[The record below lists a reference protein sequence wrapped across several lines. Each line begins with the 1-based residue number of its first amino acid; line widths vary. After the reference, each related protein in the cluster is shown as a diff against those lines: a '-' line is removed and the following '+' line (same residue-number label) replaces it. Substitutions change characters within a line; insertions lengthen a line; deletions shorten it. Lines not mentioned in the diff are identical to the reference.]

1 MQVKLNTVKGALAAA
16 ALAIGAVGGGL
27 QVQAADAVNGNALL
41 EADVWPAL
49 QTDVFGTKVA
59 QENTSVVTLEAPVR
73 ADDAALVPVTVRI
86 PASAS
91 ARVKKLTLIVDKN
104 PAPVV
109 AEFAYGPAAGDG
121 ERVLSTRVRVDMYS
135 NIRAVVETDDGA
147 LHMATKFVKAAGGC
161 SAPALKDTDAALADA
176 GRMIVRALGAVE
188 EAPQLRQGQLMI
200 KHPQYS
206 GLQLNQATGFYI
218 PARFVRE
225 IEVKR
230 GTDVVFKMT
239 GGISIS
245 EDPNFRFTYLPG
257 GDETLDV
264 TATDTEGKVFT
275 GRGGP
280 KGS

>member
-1 MQVKLNTVKGALAAA
+1 MQASRLTLRCAVAALFLGLSATVVTVPAAA
-16 ALAIGAVGGGL
+16 AET
-27 QVQAADAVNGNALL
+27 NGNALI

-49 QTDVFGTKVA
+49 QKDVFGQKPVT
-59 QENTSVVTLEAPVR
+59 ENAAFVGLEAPDR
-73 ADDAALVPVTVRI
+73 ADDAALVPLKVRI
-86 PASAS
+86 PADVAQ
-91 ARVKKLTLIVDKN
+91 RVKKLTLIVDKN

-109 AEFAYGPAAGDG
+109 AEFAYGPAAGNG
-121 ERVLSTRVRVDMYS
+121 ERTLATRVRVDMYS
-135 NIRAVVETDDGA
+135 NVRAVVETEDGA
-147 LHMATKFVKAAGGC
+147 LYMATKFVKAAGGC

-176 GRMIVRALGAVE
+176 GRMIVKTLESG
-188 EAPQLRQGQLMI
+188 EAGTGLRQAQLMI

-225 IEVKR
+225 IDVKR
-230 GTDVVFKMT
+230 GDELVFKMT

-245 EDPNFRFTYLPG
+245 EDPNFRFSYAAG
-257 GDETLDV
+257 GGETLEV

-275 GRGGP
+275 GRTGP

>member
-1 MQVKLNTVKGALAAA
+1 MQAHRLTWKASFAAA
-16 ALAIGAVGGGL
+16 ALAVVAVGTSP
-27 QVQAADAVNGNALL
+27 VTAAEPASGNALI
-41 EADVWPAL
+41 EADLWPAL
-49 QTDVFGTKVA
+49 QKDIFGAKVPA
-59 QENTSVVTLEAPVR
+59 ENASVVTIEAPPR

-86 PASAS
+86 PADA
-91 ARVKKLTLIVDKN
+91 AKRVTRMTLIVDKN

-109 AEFAYGPAAGDG
+109 AEFAYGPAAGEG

-135 NIRAVVETDDGA
+135 NVRAVVETDDGK

-176 GRMIVRALGAVE
+176 GRMIVKTLEQADAKAG
-188 EAPQLRQGQLMI
+188 LRQGQLMI

-225 IEVKR
+225 IDVKR
-230 GTDVVFKMT
+230 GNDLVFKMT

-245 EDPNFRFTYLPG
+245 EDPNFRFTYAAG
-257 GDETLDV
+257 SDETLDV

-275 GRGGP
+275 GRTGP

>member
-1 MQVKLNTVKGALAAA
+1 MQTSRLTLRSAAA
-16 ALAIGAVGGGL
+16 ALVLGAGSCF
-27 QVQAADAVNGNALL
+27 AALPAHAAETGGNALI

-49 QTDVFGTKVA
+49 QKDVFGERVA
-59 QENTSVVTLEAPVR
+59 KENDAIVMLEAPGR
-73 ADDAALVPVTVRI
+73 ADDAALVPLTIRI
-86 PASAS
+86 PADA
-91 ARVKKLTLIVDKN
+91 AERVKKLTLIVDKN

-109 AEFAYGPAAGDG
+109 AEFAFGPAAGDG

-135 NIRAVVETDDGA
+135 NVRAVAEMQDGS
-147 LHMATKFVKAAGGC
+147 LYMATKFVKAAGGC

-176 GRMIVRALGAVE
+176 GRMIVRTIETGNTSSG
-188 EAPQLRQGQLMI
+188 LRQAQLMI

-225 IEVKR
+225 IDVKR
-230 GTDVVFKMT
+230 GDELVFKMT

-245 EDPNFRFTYLPG
+245 EDPNFRFTYAGG
-257 GDETLDV
+257 GDETLEV

-275 GRGGP
+275 GRTGP

>member
-1 MQVKLNTVKGALAAA
+1 MQAHRLTFVASIAVAVIAAMA
-16 ALAIGAVGGGL
+16 ANLSPVR
-27 QVQAADAVNGNALL
+27 AAEPAAGNALI
-41 EADVWPAL
+41 EADLWPAL
-49 QTDVFGTKVA
+49 QKDIFGAKVPVDNA
-59 QENTSVVTLEAPVR
+59 AIVTLEAPTR
-73 ADDAALVPVTVRI
+73 ADDAALVPITVRI
-86 PASAS
+86 PADA
-91 ARVKKLTLIVDKN
+91 AQRVTKLTLIVDKN

-109 AEFAYGPAAGDG
+109 AEFAYGPAAGAG

-135 NIRAVVETDDGA
+135 NVRAVVETDDGQ

-176 GRMIVRALGAVE
+176 GRMIVRTLEQADAKAG
-188 EAPQLRQGQLMI
+188 LRQGQLMI

-225 IEVKR
+225 IDVKR
-230 GTDVVFKMT
+230 GNDLVFKMT

-245 EDPNFRFTYLPG
+245 EDPNFRFTYAAG
-257 GDETLDV
+257 SDETLDV

-275 GRGGP
+275 GRTGP

>member
-1 MQVKLNTVKGALAAA
+1 MQTSRFTLKCAAA
-16 ALAIGAVGGGL
+16 ALVLGIGAGL
-27 QVQAADAVNGNALL
+27 AAMPAFAAETSGNALI

-49 QTDVFGTKVA
+49 QKDVFGNRVA
-59 QENTSVVTLEAPVR
+59 TENAAVVTIEAPGR
-73 ADDAALVPVTVRI
+73 ADDAALVPLTVRI
-86 PASAS
+86 PADA
-91 ARVKKLTLIVDKN
+91 AERVKKLTLIVDKN

-109 AEFAYGPAAGDG
+109 AEFAFGPAAGNG

-135 NIRAVVETDDGA
+135 NVRAVAETEDGS
-147 LHMATKFVKAAGGC
+147 LYMATKFVKAAGGC

-176 GRMIVRALGAVE
+176 GRMIVRTLGA
-188 EAPQLRQGQLMI
+188 ADASSGLRQAQLMI

-225 IEVKR
+225 IDVKR
-230 GTDVVFKMT
+230 GDELVFKMT

-245 EDPNFRFTYLPG
+245 EDPNFRFTYAGG
-257 GDETLDV
+257 GDETLEV
-264 TATDTEGKVFT
+264 TATDTEGTVFT
-275 GRGGP
+275 GRTGP

>member
-1 MQVKLNTVKGALAAA
+1 MLSLRPKLSGLLAAALLGA
-16 ALAIGAVGGGL
+16 ALAIPVGA
-27 QVQAADAVNGNALL
+27 AENGNALI
-41 EADVWPAL
+41 EADIWPAL
-49 QTDVFGTKVA
+49 QKDVFGTKVPV
-59 QENTSVVTLEAPVR
+59 EDLSVVTLEAPGR
-73 ADDAALVPVTVRI
+73 ADDAALVPITVRI
-86 PASAS
+86 PADAA
-91 ARVKKLTLIVDKN
+91 ARARKLTLIVDKN

-109 AEFAYGPAAGDG
+109 AEFEYGPAAGNG

-135 NIRAVVETDDGA
+135 NIRAVVETDDGV

-176 GRMIVRALGAVE
+176 GRMIVRTLDTAAAQGSARE
-188 EAPQLRQGQLMI
+188 GQLMI

-218 PARFVRE
+218 PAKFIRE
-225 IEVKR
+225 IDVKR
-230 GTDVVFKMT
+230 GAETVFKMT

-245 EDPNFRFTYLPG
+245 EDPNFRFTYAGG

-264 TATDTEGKVFT
+264 TATDTDGRVFT
-275 GRGGP
+275 GRTGP

>member
-1 MQVKLNTVKGALAAA
+1 MLSLRPKLPGLVAAAFLGLALAAPVGA
-16 ALAIGAVGGGL
+16 AE
-27 QVQAADAVNGNALL
+27 NGNALI

-49 QTDVFGTKVA
+49 QKDVFGTKVPV
-59 QENTSVVTLEAPVR
+59 EDLSVVTLDAPSR
-73 ADDAALVPVTVRI
+73 ADDAALVPITVRI
-86 PASAS
+86 PAQAA
-91 ARVKKLTLIVDKN
+91 ARARKLTLIVDKN

-109 AEFAYGPAAGDG
+109 AEFEYGPAAGNG

-176 GRMIVRALGAVE
+176 GRMIVRTLDTAAAQGSARE
-188 EAPQLRQGQLMI
+188 GQLMI

-218 PARFVRE
+218 PAKFIRE
-225 IEVKR
+225 IDVKR
-230 GTDVVFKMT
+230 GDETVFKMT

-245 EDPNFRFTYLPG
+245 EDPNFRFTYGAG

-264 TATDTEGKVFT
+264 TATDTDGRVFT
-275 GRGGP
+275 GRTGP

>member
-1 MQVKLNTVKGALAAA
+1 MQAHRLTWKASFAAA
-16 ALAIGAVGGGL
+16 ALAFVAVG
-27 QVQAADAVNGNALL
+27 AAPVTAAEPASGNALI
-41 EADVWPAL
+41 EADLWPTL
-49 QTDVFGTKVA
+49 QKDIFGAKVPA
-59 QENTSVVTLEAPVR
+59 ENASVVTIEAPPR

-86 PASAS
+86 PADA
-91 ARVKKLTLIVDKN
+91 AKRVTRMTLIVDKN

-109 AEFAYGPAAGDG
+109 AEFAYGPAAGEG
-121 ERVLSTRVRVDMYS
+121 ERILSTRVRVDMYS
-135 NIRAVVETDDGA
+135 NVRAVVETDDGK

-176 GRMIVRALGAVE
+176 GRMIVKTLEPTDAKAG
-188 EAPQLRQGQLMI
+188 LRQGQLMI

-225 IEVKR
+225 IDVKR
-230 GTDVVFKMT
+230 GNDLVFKMT

-245 EDPNFRFTYLPG
+245 EDPNFRFTYAAG
-257 GDETLDV
+257 SDETLDV
-264 TATDTEGKVFT
+264 TATDTEGRVFT
-275 GRGGP
+275 GRTGP

>member
-1 MQVKLNTVKGALAAA
+1 MQVHRLTWKASFAAA
-16 ALAIGAVGGGL
+16 ALAIVAVGASP
-27 QVQAADAVNGNALL
+27 VTAAEPASGNALI
-41 EADVWPAL
+41 EADLWPTL
-49 QTDVFGTKVA
+49 QKDIFGAKVPA
-59 QENTSVVTLEAPVR
+59 ENASVVTIEAPPR

-86 PASAS
+86 PADA
-91 ARVKKLTLIVDKN
+91 AKRVTRMTLIVDKN

-109 AEFAYGPAAGDG
+109 AEFAYGPAAGEG

-135 NIRAVVETDDGA
+135 NVRAVVETDDGK

-176 GRMIVRALGAVE
+176 GRMIVKTLETTDAAAG
-188 EAPQLRQGQLMI
+188 LRQGQLMI

-225 IEVKR
+225 IDVKR
-230 GTDVVFKMT
+230 GNDLVFKMT

-245 EDPNFRFTYLPG
+245 EDPNFRFTYAAG
-257 GDETLDV
+257 SDETLDV

-275 GRGGP
+275 GRTGP